1 MSLFSM
7 PAHLIPDVKQLE
19 RMNRDIY
26 ALLPREM
33 ASAVNMMAHPAAG
46 LAAASALGFGLAGH
60 VIGVWMGTVAGAAE
74 VSQRLFEQFEG
85 EAEPKAADL
94 PKPALAPK
102 AVIETGSAA
111 ERPMAG
117 ADLVAGETPESLRRP
132 QAAERPQQPDDLK
145 KISGIGPKLEAVLNG
160 LGIWTYTQVAEW
172 TPAEVAW
179 IDDYLSFKGRVG
191 RDGWIE
197 QAKALAGTETKH

>member
-7 PAHLIPDVKQLE
+7 PDHLMPDVKQLE
-19 RMNRDIY
+19 RMNRNIH
-26 ALLPREM
+26 ALLPEEL

-60 VIGVWMGTVAGAAE
+60 AFGVWMGAVAGAAE
-74 VSQRLFEQFEG
+74 VSQRMFEQFED
-85 EAEPKAADL
+85 EA
-94 PKPALAPK
+94 APK
-102 AVIETGSAA
+102 TTKSGAPEPDLARVGAVMEAAKPVLVTAAGSDATPGGLRQPKAA
-111 ERPMAG
+111 ERPG
-117 ADLVAGETPESLRRP
+117 
-132 QAAERPQQPDDLK
+132 QPDDLR
-145 KISGIGPKLEAVLNG
+145 KISGIGPKLEMVLNG
-160 LGIWTYTQVAEW
+160 LGIWTYAQIAAW

-191 RDGWIE
+191 RDGWIK